1 MPKKP
6 SKPSKQPPPSSS
18 STTSTTQPNW
28 PPLRPLLPST
38 SLTLDPLLP
47 DQIYLIRNFFP
58 STLCKTYTSFL
69 SSLPLTTTPGK
80 PKKGDAVRVND
91 RFQIQDDTFAE
102 ILWSQTAL
110 KDLVLNVADDEEG
123 EYFDEEDGGG
133 GNGGEDMEKE
143 KDVKETWGGEPIGLN
158 GNIRIYRYSKGQF
171 FAQHYDDSNTLTFPS
186 PGRPPRAARTTWT
199 LLIYLTSCE
208 GGETVFYP
216 EPTRTN
222 RNPEPVSVAPVP
234 GMALLHRH
242 GDHCMLHEGKEVLQ
256 GEKWVL
262 RSDLVVAR

>member
-1 MPKKP
+1 MPKKS

-18 STTSTTQPNW
+18 SKPSPSHQPNW

-38 SLTLDPLLP
+38 SLTLDPILP

-91 RFQIQDDTFAE
+91 RFQIQDENFADT
-102 ILWSQTAL
+102 LWTQTAL
-110 KDLVLNVADDEEG
+110 KDLVMNIGQEEEEE
-123 EYFDEEDGGG
+123 EYL
-133 GNGGEDMEKE
+133 GEDEDEDENEKS
-143 KDVKETWGGEPIGLN
+143 VKETWGGEPIGLN

-171 FAQHYDDSNTLTFPS
+171 FAQHYDDSNAITFPS

-222 RNPEPVSVAPVP
+222 RNPEPVAVAPVP

-242 GDHCMLHEGKEVLQ
+242 GDRCMLHEGKEVLQ